1 MSDPNNDG
9 GAVYPYC
16 NNSEKEYYWINKG
29 MTLRDYFAG
38 QWLLGF
44 MSHSQGS
51 RLNYEDTAHKAYC
64 VADAMIAARKEGR
77 P

>member
-1 MSDPNNDG
+1 MSAPINDG
-9 GAVYPYC
+9 GPAFPLNDGHGNVFP
-16 NNSEKEYYWINKG
+16 G
-29 MTLRDYFAG
+29 MALRDYFAG

-51 RLNYEDTAHKAYC
+51 RLNYEDTAYKAYC